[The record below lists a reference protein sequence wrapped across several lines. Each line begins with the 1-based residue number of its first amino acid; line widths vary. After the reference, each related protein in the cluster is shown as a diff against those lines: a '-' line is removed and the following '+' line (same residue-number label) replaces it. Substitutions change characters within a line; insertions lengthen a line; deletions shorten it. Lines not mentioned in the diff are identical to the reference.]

1 MQGFFGRSKHKAA
14 KGPAT
19 TSVRSNSD
27 RPKQER
33 SHSDYVEGG
42 PSHRP
47 GIFTL
52 KSWHTSSTG
61 EPSPKLCKS
70 PKQSGG
76 VRSLFRR
83 SSSPDDEDDEE
94 DDGGLEFMCKG
105 DDSRNLVRDGGS
117 SSRDNAS
124 LKPVQR
130 RVSTRSRSTARPKIP
145 SSRSSS
151 KNSLAPQKT
160 TSPVSS
166 STYLKSPYPNSSAET
181 SYLEPRS
188 LTSVY
193 RTRNLSEDSGTVS
206 DPEKYCRGRDGRN
219 SSRNLVRDVKV
230 KPLDDGT
237 DLPKR
242 DRNGKTT
249 PNHHPPRTL
258 TDRNYHQDKEKRKP
272 SHDKNNGYDSSR
284 NGHKPSSRRRENPN
298 SSAPKAARTEGRNK
312 SLARVQHNGRKPH
325 SYQVYDYKIDLAPLN
340 HRLREYKGGQ
350 YA

>member
-1 MQGFFGRSKHKAA
+1 MQGFFGRSKHKTAQ
-14 KGPAT
+14 GPAT
-19 TSVRSNSD
+19 TSVRSNRD

-33 SHSDYVEGG
+33 RHSDYVEGR

-61 EPSPKLCKS
+61 EPSPKLPKS

-83 SSSPDDEDDEE
+83 SSSPDDEDDE

-105 DDSRNLVRDGGS
+105 VDSRNPVRDEGS
-117 SSRDNAS
+117 SNRDNAS
-124 LKPVQR
+124 FKPVQR
-130 RVSTRSRSTARPKIP
+130 RVSTRSRSTARAKIP

-151 KNSLAPQKT
+151 ENSLAPRET

-166 STYLKSPYPNSSAET
+166 STYPKSPYPNSSAKT

-193 RTRNLSEDSGTVS
+193 RTGNLSEDSGTVS
-206 DPEKYCRGRDGRN
+206 DPERNCRGRDGRN
-219 SSRNLVRDVKV
+219 SSRHLGRDVKA
-230 KPLDDGT
+230 KPPNDGI

-258 TDRNYHQDKEKRKP
+258 TDRNYHQDKENRKP
-272 SHDKNNGYDSSR
+272 SHYKNDGYDSSR

-298 SSAPKAARTEGRNK
+298 SSAPKTARTEGQNEP
-312 SLARVQHNGRKPH
+312 LARVQHNGRKSH
-325 SYQVYDYKIDLAPLN
+325 SYQVYDYKIDLTPLN
-340 HRLREYKGGQ
+340 HRLREHKGGQ

>member
-1 MQGFFGRSKHKAA
+1 MQEFFGRSKHKAV

-33 SHSDYVEGG
+33 RHSDYVEGG

-61 EPSPKLCKS
+61 EPSPKLPKS

-83 SSSPDDEDDEE
+83 SSSPDDEDDE
-94 DDGGLEFMCKG
+94 DDGNLEFKCKG
-105 DDSRNLVRDGGS
+105 VGSKNLVRDGSFS
-117 SSRDNAS
+117 SSDNAS
-124 LKPVQR
+124 IKPVQR

-151 KNSLAPQKT
+151 KNSLAPRKT

-166 STYLKSPYPNSSAET
+166 STYPKSPYPNSSAET

-188 LTSVY
+188 LDTVY
-193 RTRNLSEDSGTVS
+193 KTRNLGEDSGIVS
-206 DPEKYCRGRDGRN
+206 DPEKNYRGRDGRN
-219 SSRNLVRDVKV
+219 SSRHRVRDVKV
-230 KPLDDGT
+230 KPSNDGI

-258 TDRNYHQDKEKRKP
+258 TDRNYHQDKENRKP
-272 SHDKNNGYDSSR
+272 SHDKNDDYDSSH
-284 NGHKPSSRRRENPN
+284 NGHKPSSRRRDNPN
-298 SSAPKAARTEGRNK
+298 SSVPKAARTEGQNE
-312 SLARVQHNGRKPH
+312 SLARVQHNVHKPH
-325 SYQVYDYKIDLAPLN
+325 SYQIYNYKIDLAPLN
-340 HRLREYKGGQ
+340 HRLREHKGGQ